1 MAFRIKFKQQQQNQ
15 PWRKAFRNSCNVV
28 LVFEKAIMW
37 VLASLGLA
45 IVLLRPDCQI
55 PGRAVG
61 VSTPE
66 PIRGLQGTGVK
77 LFTLCVLPNV
87 QASWNG
93 WHGKFRVVVPGFD
106 VTCLVFSGA
115 KIAYGSITSRN
126 HKIPAQL
133 SPLWRNCQEP
143 LEDVTAGFV
152 SPVHRRL
159 EKDFSLCS
167 YSQTHAHVCYSVWL
181 ALAGWVEGWPYT
193 QLSSPWLF

>member
-1 MAFRIKFKQQQQNQ
+1 M
-15 PWRKAFRNSCNVV
+15 
-28 LVFEKAIMW
+28 FEKAI
-37 VLASLGLA
+37 VAPGISGASYCAPEARL
-45 IVLLRPDCQI
+45 PDPRESCRCVN
-55 PGRAVG
+55 PRAH
-61 VSTPE
+61 
-66 PIRGLQGTGVK
+66 QGPARHRS
-77 LFTLCVLPNV
+77 VLPNV
-87 QASWNG
+87 QASGNG

-133 SPLWRNCQEP
+133 SPLWRHCQEP